1 MKTMNARKVLGTSGL
16 TRTSNY
22 GSVVLLLVGLALFVP
37 GVVTAQDDN
46 RFSLSLGVFITDRSS
61 ETRVDGADGSIGTPV
76 DLESEFGLDASEA
89 VFRLDG
95 YFKFN
100 DRHRIDFSVFDLSRD
115 ATRQIDTEITWRG
128 VVFPINAT
136 VDSGNDFNIYK
147 LAYTWSFLRREKGY
161 LGLTGGLY
169 IADVAVHLSA
179 QNIADRAGGGVTAPL
194 PVIGLRGE
202 YRFTDKWIFRAS
214 AELFGLE
221 YEAMEGSLV
230 DLYAGID
237 YRLFEHV
244 AIGVGLNS
252 VKLDV
257 DVSDSNLAG
266 SLDWQYEGGLIFFKF
281 DF

>member
-1 MKTMNARKVLGTSGL
+1 MKTMNIRKIFGVSGL
-16 TRTSNY
+16 TLNNNRD
-22 GSVVLLLVGLALFVP
+22 SVKLLIACIALVVP
-37 GVVTAQDDN
+37 AAAAAQDDH
-46 RFSLSLGVFITDRSS
+46 RFSLSLGAFVTDRDSEARVDAADGTPGIPVDIEGDLGLDVS
-61 ETRVDGADGSIGTPV
+61 ET
-76 DLESEFGLDASEA
+76 
-89 VFRLDG
+89 VFRVDG

-115 ATRQIDTEITWRG
+115 AIRQIDAEITWDG
-128 VVFPINAT
+128 VVFPINTT
-136 VDSGNDFNIYK
+136 VNSNFEFNIYK
-147 LAYTWSFLRREKGY
+147 LAYTWSFFRREKGY
-161 LGLTGGLY
+161 LGITGGLY
-169 IADVAVHLSA
+169 VADVAATLSA
-179 QNIADRAGGGVTAPL
+179 ENIADKAGGDVTAPL

-214 AELFGLE
+214 GELFALE
-221 YEAMEGSLV
+221 FEAMEGSLV

-257 DVSDSNLAG
+257 DVSDSKLAG
-266 SLDWQYEGGLIFFKF
+266 SLDWQYDGALLFFKF

>member
-1 MKTMNARKVLGTSGL
+1 MKRQNARTISGTSAL
-16 TRTSNY
+16 TLNSNRD
-22 GSVVLLLVGLALFVP
+22 SVKLLLACLALVVP
-37 GVVTAQDDN
+37 AAAAAQDDH
-46 RFSLSLGVFITDRSS
+46 RFSLSLGAFITDRAS
-61 ETRVDGADGSIGTPV
+61 EARVDAADGTPGTPV
-76 DLESEFGLDASEA
+76 DIEGDLGLDTSET

-115 ATRQIDTEITWRG
+115 ATRQIDAEITWDD

-136 VDSGNDFNIYK
+136 VISALDFNVYK
-147 LAYTWSFLRREKGY
+147 LAYTYSFMRREKGY
-161 LGLTGGLY
+161 LGFTAGLY
-169 IADVAVHLSA
+169 VAEVGAKLSA
-179 QNIADRAGGGVTAPL
+179 ENIAVEAGGGLTAPL

-202 YRFTDKWIFRAS
+202 YRFTDKWAFRAS
-214 AELFGLE
+214 GELFGLE
-221 YEAMEGSLV
+221 YEAFDGSLI

-244 AIGVGLNS
+244 AIGAALNS

-257 DVSDSNLAG
+257 DVSDNDLIGA
-266 SLDWQYEGGLIFFKF
+266 LDWQYDGVLLFFKF